1 MHYLNNFKIG
11 TRLGSGFL
19 ILIVAGLLIA
29 GAGMLTLRDIAFK
42 MHSLSNGDMRTVAHL
57 TEVKDMVNGIAIHV
71 RNIALLTEDNLV
83 QDEKNKLLEE
93 RATIAGLNKKIQ
105 ASITGGSG
113 ARLLAA
119 AAAAQQNYDQAVDK
133 AIALSQSGGTI
144 EAATFLGKELQPA
157 QAIYF
162 KALDALID
170 GQTKLMQDA
179 ADAVDTSAAHASTV
193 MMGVA
198 IVATVI
204 GVMVS
209 LIVTR
214 SIVIPM
220 GQAIAA
226 AQQIKLG
233 NLGREI
239 AVGGSDETGQ
249 LLTAMHDMQ
258 FELRELVQKVRQNAE
273 NVASASAEIAS
284 GNADMSVRAENQA
297 SALEKISASIA
308 DMDIAVKRNEQS
320 ALQANLQAQGASGV
334 ALRGGDTVGQ
344 VVLTMKSIHEAA
356 NKIADVISIIDSIAF
371 QTNILALNAAVE
383 AARAGEQGRGFAV
396 VASEVRILAQR
407 SAQAAKE
414 ISALVSESV
423 ERVEQGSALVDQAGL
438 TMREIVSAS
447 QRVSGIISEI
457 SIASGA
463 QSGSVAQV
471 GAAIRQME
479 QGTQLNAALVEES
492 ATSAENMHDQA
503 RQLLQ
508 TVAAFRLADE
518 ELSLLAERG
527 EIPRRYRAET
537 SYARPVQQPAML
549 TLQD

>member
-1 MHYLNNFKIG
+1 MRYLNNFKIG

-42 MHSLSNGDMRTVAHL
+42 MHTLSNGDMRTVAQL

-71 RNIALLTEDNLV
+71 RNIALLTEDKLV
-83 QDEKNKLLEE
+83 QDEKSKLLEE
-93 RATIAGLNKKIQ
+93 RATIAGLNKKLQ
-105 ASITGGSG
+105 ASITGGTG
-113 ARLLAA
+113 GRLLAA
-119 AAAAQQNYDQAVDK
+119 AAAAQQVYDQAVDK

-144 EAATFLGKELQPA
+144 EAATFLSKELQPA
-157 QAIYF
+157 QATYF
-162 KALDALID
+162 NALDALID
-170 GQTKLMQDA
+170 GQTKLMQEA
-179 ADAVDTSAAHASTV
+179 ANEVDNSAVRASTV
-193 MMGVA
+193 MLGVA

-204 GVMVS
+204 GVIVS
-209 LIVTR
+209 LVVTR
-214 SIVIPM
+214 SIVHPM
-220 GQAIAA
+220 GRAIAA

-233 NLGREI
+233 NLSREI
-239 AVGGSDETGQ
+239 ALGGSDETGQ
-249 LLTAMHDMQ
+249 LLSAMHDMQ
-258 FELRELVQKVRQNAE
+258 YELRELVQKVRQNAE
-273 NVASASAEIAS
+273 NVANASAEIAS

-297 SALEKISASIA
+297 SALEEISASIA
-308 DMDIAVKRNEQS
+308 DMDVAVKRNEQS
-320 ALQANLQAQGASGV
+320 ALQANLQAQGASEV

-356 NKIADVISIIDSIAF
+356 NKIADVISVIDSIAF

-414 ISALVSESV
+414 ISALVSDSV

-447 QRVSGIISEI
+447 QRVTGIISEI
-457 SIASGA
+457 SHASGA

-471 GAAIRQME
+471 GAAIGQME

-492 ATSAENMHDQA
+492 AASAESMRDQA
-503 RQLLQ
+503 HQLLQ
-508 TVAAFRLADE
+508 TVAAFRLADQQ
-518 ELSLLAERG
+518 LAADAENR
-527 EIPRRYRAET
+527 PQRYLAQAR
-537 SYARPVQQPAML
+537 SARPVKQPAML
-549 TLQD
+549 TLQE